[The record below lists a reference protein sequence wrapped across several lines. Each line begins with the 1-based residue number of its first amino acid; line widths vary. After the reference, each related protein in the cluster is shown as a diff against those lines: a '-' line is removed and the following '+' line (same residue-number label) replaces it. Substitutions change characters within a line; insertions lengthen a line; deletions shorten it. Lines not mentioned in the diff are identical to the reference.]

1 MAAYAPS
8 IPSKLNLAVRETA
21 GIARSGEVV
30 RSGVPMPRALNLK
43 SAAGLTLVDGGG
55 ARVPAEFEVTARW
68 NAGLADTTAP
78 IQWMLVTFP
87 ATVAARGTS
96 IYRVVTDGS
105 AGPNPA
111 PARPLTVSQSG
122 NAVTVD
128 TGAAI
133 FRLGADS
140 TALFDEMV
148 LDNGT
153 RLATGGNGLT
163 LKTNG
168 GNAGHSTTRK
178 VWVEHAGPLTAIV
191 VVEGQY
197 DTAPIGDAGI
207 ASRRRYVF
215 TAGSGTAI
223 VRQSAVWEGTL
234 IQGCPDCLA
243 SSSGVVNGVLV
254 QQLQDRLV
262 PQLGGTPTVTAV
274 GSFGAPAV
282 VKSVGSGQSAWVRQ
296 QLRANRSTPLAFDV
310 NVAGSAAAGGKADG
324 GLLAA
329 SGPRGTLAI
338 ALERMHRYEPQALRL
353 SADGS
358 LAVDLADDKVW
369 IANHQGLF
377 ATLAVAA
384 LPGTAPRAQLDQQ
397 VWAPL
402 NRPLH
407 AWPEAA
413 WFAASDAVREFP
425 AAGLPADF
433 AAYDSTIAGVL
444 TRTLDQVDS
453 LGTAGLQTYGLFPRY
468 WGKYKEPGEIDCGGG
483 DPTPSDAWDNT
494 FWCST
499 WTDYHMT
506 SETAVVR
513 AMRTGEVDWLDEIAT
528 PAARRMLHTQILQC
542 GPDDHWFYCG
552 QAPAGYGGYR
562 SDFNSS
568 HAYWENLFLYYWL
581 TGDHTVIDTIQR
593 GGDHMRRYMC
603 PQRGGMS
610 NPQASLPSGAMCAP
624 DSPVTTG
631 LNGRVGSQ
639 WIAAFRFLGLA
650 SNDGTFLDDYRGSL
664 ARAVTNYYVELRK
677 NNVSYGFFAKDSAV
691 GKTSSTTD
699 QIWMSSFYDM
709 ENLFRLQSDTGDA
722 PIGIP
727 AIPPSRVIAGFARF
741 IRDLVPT
748 VAGDGTIQGQ
758 WPLMIDFNWSGSR
771 LGGNL
776 LTTVMNNNPEPLMY
790 TPEKAADAALLVRA
804 GQQTGDSSLIQMGL
818 QLSKFVLSAADG
830 EQAPLGKLEGQDL
843 TLLHAGIA
851 RLADGSGSAPGP
863 VPPPTP
869 TPTPTPPPPP
879 PPPTPTPT
887 PPPPPIPTPPPPPPP
902 PTPAPGVPAAPS
914 GLIAQQLP
922 GNLVKLTWKDNAG
935 NETGFRIE
943 MLLSGAWKE
952 LRAVGAD
959 VTSFYLSGWASGVQH
974 TVRVRAVNNAG
985 YSAYSNTASTLP

>member
-1 MAAYAPS
+1 MTRRYRPSPIVSFLIALILCLSGSSAALAAYAPT
-8 IPSKLNLAVRETA
+8 IPSFLDLSVRETA
-21 GIARSGEVV
+21 GIARNGEVV
-30 RSGVPMPRALNLK
+30 RSGVPIPRALNLR
-43 SAAGLTLVDGGG
+43 STARLTLVDSSSV
-55 ARVPAEFEVTARW
+55 RVPAEFEVTARW

-78 IQWMLVTFP
+78 IQWLLVTFP
-87 ATVAARGTS
+87 ATVSARGTS
-96 IYRVVTDGS
+96 TYRVIMDGS

-111 PARPLTVSQSG
+111 PARPLTVTQSG

-153 RLATGGNGLT
+153 RVATGGNGLT

-168 GNAGHSTTRK
+168 SSSGHSITRR

-197 DTAPIGDAGI
+197 DAPVPDAPVN
-207 ASRRRYVF
+207 SRRRYVF

-223 VRQSAVWEGTL
+223 VRQSAAWEGSL
-234 IQGCPDCLA
+234 SPGCPDCLVNN
-243 SSSGVVNGVLV
+243 GVVNGVLV
-254 QQLQDRLV
+254 QQLQDRLT

-296 QLRANRSTPLAFDV
+296 LLRTDRFTPLAFDV
-310 NVAGSAAAGGKADG
+310 NVSGSAAAGVKADG

-329 SGPRGTLAI
+329 SGPRGTVAI
-338 ALERMHRYEPQALRL
+338 ALERMHRYEPQGLWL
-353 SADGS
+353 LPDGS
-358 LAVDLADDKVW
+358 LAVNVADNKVW
-369 IANHQGLF
+369 LANHQGLF

-384 LPGTAPRAQLDQQ
+384 LPGTASRAQLDQQ

-407 AWPEAA
+407 AWPAAA

-444 TRTLDQVDS
+444 NRTLDQVDS
-453 LGTAGLQTYGLFPRY
+453 LGLAGLQTYGLFPRY
-468 WGKYKEPGEIDCGGG
+468 WGKYKEPGEVDCGGG
-483 DPTPSDAWDNT
+483 DPTPAESWDNT

-513 AMRTGEVDWLDEIAT
+513 AMRTGEVDWLDEIAN

-542 GPDDHWFYCG
+542 GPNDHWFYCG

-603 PQRGGMS
+603 DQRGGMS
-610 NPQASLPSGAMCAP
+610 NPQASAPSGAMCAP

-650 SNDGTFLDDYRGSL
+650 SNDGTFLDDYRGNL
-664 ARAVTNYYVELRK
+664 ARAVTNYYVEIKK
-677 NNVSYGFFAKDSAV
+677 NNVSYGFFARDSVA
-691 GKTSSTTD
+691 GKSAATTD
-699 QIWMSSFYDM
+699 QVWMSSFYDM
-709 ENLFRLQSDTGDA
+709 ENLFRLESDTGDA
-722 PIGIP
+722 PIGVP
-727 AIPPSRVIAGFARF
+727 AIPPSRVIAGFARS
-741 IRDLVPT
+741 IRDLVPF
-748 VAGDGTIQGQ
+748 VAGDGTIQGN
-758 WPLMIDFNWSGSR
+758 WPLMLDLSWSGSR
-771 LGGNL
+771 LGGTL
-776 LTTVMNNNPEPLMY
+776 LGASINNNPEPIMY

-804 GQQTGDSSLIQMGL
+804 GQQTGDNTLLQMGL
-818 QLSKFVLSAADG
+818 QLSKFVLTAAAG
-830 EQAPLGKLEGQDL
+830 EESPLGKLE
-843 TLLHAGIA
+843 
-851 RLADGSGSAPGP
+851 
-863 VPPPTP
+863 
-869 TPTPTPPPPP
+869 
-879 PPPTPTPT
+879 
-887 PPPPPIPTPPPPPPP
+887 
-902 PTPAPGVPAAPS
+902 
-914 GLIAQQLP
+914 
-922 GNLVKLTWKDNAG
+922 
-935 NETGFRIE
+935 
-943 MLLSGAWKE
+943 
-952 LRAVGAD
+952 
-959 VTSFYLSGWASGVQH
+959 
-974 TVRVRAVNNAG
+974 
-985 YSAYSNTASTLP
+985 